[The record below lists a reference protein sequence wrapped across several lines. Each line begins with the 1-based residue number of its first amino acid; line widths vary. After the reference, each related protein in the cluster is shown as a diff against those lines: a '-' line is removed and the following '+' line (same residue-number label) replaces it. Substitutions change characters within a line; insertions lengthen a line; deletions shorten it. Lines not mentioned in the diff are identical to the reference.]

1 MLKCEKSG
9 QYSNIAL
16 DHALLSSGLDTSD
29 RALTATLVYGVI
41 ERKITLDYYISM
53 LSSRPVS
60 EIEPSVLMAVRMGIY
75 QLEYLDRIPAHAAIN
90 ESVALCPAK
99 SRGFVNAILRSFVRE
114 RKKLTLPE
122 RSDGTVK
129 YLSVSYSVGEEL
141 CKRFLD
147 IFGEEKTEN
156 ILKATLQTPPL
167 TLRVNTLKIDREQL
181 ITKLGNTAKPSRFS
195 PVGITTSGHVTELYG
210 FDEGLFFIQDEAS
223 QLCTAALGARE
234 GETVIDACSCPGSK
248 SFGTAID
255 MNNKGSVLS
264 FDLHGNKLSLVESS
278 AARLGINIIRTG
290 VRDGKI
296 FDSSLEKS
304 ADRVLCD
311 VPCSGFGVIA
321 KKPELRYKDP
331 GESKGLCDIQLDIL
345 KNNSRYVRSGGVL
358 VYSTCTLLPE
368 ENEGNI
374 RRFLESNSDFEPE
387 AFRAGSLE
395 CDGMMTLTPD
405 VHGTDGFFICRMRR
419 K

>member
-1 MLKCEKSG
+1 M
-9 QYSNIAL
+9 
-16 DHALLSSGLDTSD
+16 
-29 RALTATLVYGVI
+29 
-41 ERKITLDYYISM
+41 
-53 LSSRPVS
+53 
-60 EIEPSVLMAVRMGIY
+60 
-75 QLEYLDRIPAHAAIN
+75 
-90 ESVALCPAK
+90 
-99 SRGFVNAILRSFVRE
+99 
-114 RKKLTLPE
+114 
-122 RSDGTVK
+122 
-129 YLSVSYSVGEEL
+129 
-141 CKRFLD
+141 
-147 IFGEEKTEN
+147 
-156 ILKATLQTPPL
+156 KATLWTPPL
-167 TLRVNTLKIDREQL
+167 TLRVNTLKTDREQL
-181 ITKLGNTAKPSRFS
+181 ISKLGNTAKPSRFS
-195 PVGITTSGHVTELYG
+195 PVGITTSGHVTELFG

-248 SFGTAID
+248 SFGAAID

-368 ENEGNI
+368 ENEENI